1 MAEREGS
8 TGASPRG
15 EQGAARG
22 GIREGAPPSLE
33 REPVAPSP
41 AELRDVNEQL
51 LIAGLREQEL
61 AAALEVERAQLAV
74 ILAGI
79 GDAVLVVDGTGATVR
94 TNAAYARMVSGAGL
108 LLAPEDARGRPLPS
122 DETPWARA
130 ARGETFSLEFTLTA
144 ADGSRHWFEAN
155 GQPLPDQGA
164 GRAVV
169 VIRDIT
175 LSSQHRHLQ
184 DEFLSLASHELRTP
198 LTSIQGYLDL
208 LLFRAQRISDDE
220 RLVRYATQALGQAR
234 RLAALVR
241 DLTDVA
247 RLQSGKLTLDLAPL
261 DVAPL
266 VARVV
271 ETARDLPP
279 GRTISLDVGATP
291 LWVHGDAGRLEQ
303 VLFNLLTNAIAH
315 APSETPIDV
324 RLRRVDGDIALDVQ
338 DHGLGIA
345 ADQFPHLFSRF
356 YQIARDDRPSQGG
369 LGLGLFICQE
379 LVEAHGGRITVVST
393 EGEGATFTV
402 WLPLLDAKGSQP

>member
-1 MAEREGS
+1 MAEREGP
-8 TGASPRG
+8 TGAPPRG

-22 GIREGAPPSLE
+22 GLREGAPPSLE
-33 REPVAPSP
+33 REPVAPNP

-79 GDAVLVVDGTGATVR
+79 GDAVLVVDGAGATVR
-94 TNAAYARMVSGAGL
+94 ANAAYARMFGAAAVL
-108 LLAPEDARGRPLPS
+108 MPEDARGRPLPS

-130 ARGETFSLEFTLTA
+130 ARGETFSVEFTLTA

-164 GRAVV
+164 GCAVV

-208 LLFRAQRISDDE
+208 LLLRAHRTSDDE
-220 RLVRYATQALGQAR
+220 RLVRYATQALGQVR

-247 RLQSGKLTLDLAPL
+247 RLQSGKLTLDRVPL
-261 DVAPL
+261 DLVPL

-271 ETARDLPP
+271 ETAQDLPP
-279 GRTISLDVGATP
+279 GHTIDLDAGATP

-324 RLRRVDGDIALDVQ
+324 RLRRVDGDISLDVQ
-338 DHGLGIA
+338 DHGPGIVA
-345 ADQFPHLFSRF
+345 NQLPHLFSRF
-356 YQIARDDRPSQGG
+356 YQVARADRPSQGG

-379 LVEAHGGRITVVST
+379 VVAAHGGRIVVAST

-402 WLPLLDAKGSQP
+402 WLPLLNAENSPP